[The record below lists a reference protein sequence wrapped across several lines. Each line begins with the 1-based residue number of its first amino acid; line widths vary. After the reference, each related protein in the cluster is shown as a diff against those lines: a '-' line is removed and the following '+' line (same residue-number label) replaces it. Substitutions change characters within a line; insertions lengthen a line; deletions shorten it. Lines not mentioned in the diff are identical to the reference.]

1 MYTSKQTAQL
11 TPRQL
16 ELLRLV
22 GQYRAN
28 CCYSASMQELASSLG
43 ISRTTAFEHI
53 AALRR
58 KNLLSAAPGKAR
70 SLSPTAQGRSLLKSL
85 KSASAV
91 ERDAVDGVPLLAERK
106 IVRRAI
112 DQRPRLNQFQN
123 LPKALLLL
131 PHRRI
136 RAADQVNDFIVPAA
150 N

>member
-1 MYTSKQTAQL
+1 MHTSRQTAQL

-28 CCYSASMQELASSLG
+28 CCYSASMQELAANLG

-70 SLSPTAQGRSLLKSL
+70 SLSLTAQGRSLLKSL
-85 KSASAV
+85 KGSPVADRDSIDGIPLLGRVAAGQPI
-91 ERDAVDGVPLLAERK
+91 DAVTNEER
-106 IVRRAI
+106 ISI
-112 DQRPRLNQFQN
+112 SSEFGTGDDIF
-123 LPKALLLL
+123 AL
-131 PHRRI
+131 
-136 RAADQVNDFIVPAA
+136 QVCGDSMTEAG
-150 N
+150 